1 MRKILTILAILPL
14 AAQCQGQWAKILLS
28 NGDTMRVQIVRSSA
42 LDTTM
47 YGICDTIYYYA
58 SKWRLDSI
66 ATAHTAAI
74 ASKQASGSYVS
85 QSTTVNGHALSSNVT
100 VTASDLSLGNITNTS
115 DANKPVSTAQQ
126 TALDLKANLASPT
139 FTGTVAGITAS
150 MVGLGNVSNNAQL
163 TIANNLSDLNN
174 AGTARTNLGLGTLA
188 TQSGTFSGTTS
199 GTNTGDQ
206 DLSSY
211 ATTAAVSSGYQ
222 PKDVDLTALAALT
235 PDEGDFAAYWGGTW
249 INWPLSSLV
258 TTLNGGS
265 ITALGTVTTG
275 TWHGSVI
282 GSQYG
287 GTGVNNSTR
296 TLTVNTNSGTI
307 NFSAS
312 SKTLTV
318 PLDASVS
325 GTNTGDQTSVTGN
338 AGTATALQNARTIN
352 GTSFDGT
359 GNVTVTAAAGTLTGT
374 TLNSSVVT
382 SSLTSVGTL
391 TSGSVAAITGGSIV
405 ANVSGSNF
413 TTTNTTATDI
423 TGMSWAIGANET
435 WEFTADLKVGSS
447 SAAGIKIAVNTPA
460 SPTSL
465 SAYVYGQ
472 VASNTAFAEEEI
484 TGDATLTT
492 TAFNTGGLTTA
503 AVGAFIHIR
512 GIVVNGSNAGNVFI
526 DIGKVTSGTATVY
539 TLSHLKATKK

>member
-1 MRKILTILAILPL
+1 MRKILIILAILPF
-14 AAQCQGQWAKILLS
+14 AAKCQGQWAKILLG
-28 NGDTMRVQIVRSSA
+28 NGDTIRVQIVRSSA

-47 YGICDTIYYYA
+47 YGICDTNYYYA
-58 SKWRLDSI
+58 SKYRLDSI

-74 ASKQASGSYVS
+74 AGKQSSGSYVS
-85 QSTTVNGHALSSNVT
+85 QSTTVNGHALSGNVT
-100 VTASDLSLGNITNTS
+100 VTASDLTLGNVTNTS

-126 TALDLKANLASPT
+126 TALDLKANIASPT
-139 FTGTVAGITAS
+139 FTGTVGGITAS
-150 MVGLGNVSNNAQL
+150 MVGLGNVTNESKA
-163 TIANNLSDLNN
+163 TMFASPTFTGTPVIPNL
-174 AGTARTNLGLGTLA
+174 
-188 TQSGTFSGTTS
+188 S

-211 ATTAAVSSGYQ
+211 ATSAAVSSGYQ
-222 PKDVDLTALAALT
+222 PKDADLTTIAALT
-235 PDEGDFAAYWGGTW
+235 AGSSNFLYSTGGVWTQMSFAGLLAVLNSGGVLT
-249 INWPLSSLV
+249 S
-258 TTLNGGS
+258 
-265 ITALGTVTTG
+265 LGTVTAG
-275 TWHGSVI
+275 TWNADVI
-282 GSQYG
+282 SSTYG
-287 GTGVNNSTR
+287 GTGVNNAGR

-382 SSLTSVGTL
+382 SSLTSVGAL